1 MILTAMTLSYLHH
14 LQYVSTFYIKPCKLC
29 VYGEEQ
35 KKELYYLQLW
45 ILQLANYLDIMK
57 TFLFFFIKRWV
68 GFFVFYMLILN
79 LRFVHWE
86 LLCKFTN
93 WIKGYRFCGL
103 VGRSGR
109 GLSFQLMGMSLRS
122 GLPLSRPVFVC
133 PPPHNRVIS
142 HSKWWSGTNT
152 SFSLLKKSC
161 IFPNYRFLLWKI
173 KLICASVLG

>member
-1 MILTAMTLSYLHH
+1 MCVWGRTEKGVVLLAALNITVSQLSWYNENI
-14 LQYVSTFYIKPCKLC
+14 S
-29 VYGEEQ
+29 
-35 KKELYYLQLW
+35 
-45 ILQLANYLDIMK
+45 
-57 TFLFFFIKRWV
+57 FFFIKRWV

-86 LLCKFTN
+86 LLCKFTS
-93 WIKGYRFCGL
+93 WIKGCRFCGL

-109 GLSFQLMGMSLRS
+109 ELSFQLMGMSLRS

-152 SFSLLKKSC
+152 SFSLLKKKAVYFQTTDFS
-161 IFPNYRFLLWKI
+161 YGR
-173 KLICASVLG
+173 